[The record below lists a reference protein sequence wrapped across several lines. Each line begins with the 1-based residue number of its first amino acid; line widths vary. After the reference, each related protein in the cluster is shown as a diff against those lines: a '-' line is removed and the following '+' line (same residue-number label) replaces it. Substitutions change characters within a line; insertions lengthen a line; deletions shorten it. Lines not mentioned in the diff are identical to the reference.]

1 MFRPQI
7 TALINVERSSFAKI
21 IDEHSLV
28 IDELVKPIA
37 NETSETTIASL
48 SRGPLPI
55 IATLEPLTYKPQAN
69 SNLSSGSALARTFK
83 VSVISLN

>member
-1 MFRPQI
+1 MRPQI

-28 IDELVKPIA
+28 IDELYRPIA
-37 NETSETTIASL
+37 KETSDTSIASL
-48 SRGPLPI
+48 SNGPLPI
-55 IATLEPLTYKPQAN
+55 NATFDPFTYKPHA
-69 SNLSSGSALARTFK
+69 SSSLSSGSALASTFK